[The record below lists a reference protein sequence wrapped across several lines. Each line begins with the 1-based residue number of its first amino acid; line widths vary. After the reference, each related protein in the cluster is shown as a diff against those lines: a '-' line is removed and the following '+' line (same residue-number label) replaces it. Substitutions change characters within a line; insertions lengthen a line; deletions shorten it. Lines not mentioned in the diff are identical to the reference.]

1 MAEAVVEPDIEE
13 DDLPLT
19 VVRPRGHPLRIELGE
34 LWRYRE
40 LAYFLVW
47 RDVKVRYKQTAV
59 GVAWAVLQ
67 PLTTML
73 IFTFVFG
80 RFARFPSQGLPYPVF
95 VFSGLLPW
103 TYFSSALSQISMSVV
118 QSTSLVTK
126 VWFPRLLLP
135 FAAAGSPAFDLVIAS
150 TVLVAV
156 MGFYSLAP
164 AATAP
169 LVLVALLLAF
179 VTALGFGLFF
189 AAINVRYRDVPYA
202 LPFVIQIWL
211 YLTPVIYPVAA
222 LPERWQW
229 VLSLNPMSAVIGGF
243 RWALVGTPFPTT
255 GQLAVSLGVACIV
268 LVTGLAF
275 FNRSERSFADV
286 I

>member
-1 MAEAVVEPDIEE
+1 VAEAAADPYPPSG
-13 DDLPLT
+13 DLPLT

-67 PLTTML
+67 PLLTML
-73 IFTFVFG
+73 IFTFIFG
-80 RFARFPSQGLPYPVF
+80 RFANFPSQGLPYPVF

-135 FAAAGSPAFDLVIAS
+135 FAAAGAPAFDLLIAS
-150 TVLVAV
+150 SVLIGLMA
-156 MGFYSLAP
+156 FYSLAP
-164 AATAP
+164 AATVP
-169 LVLVALLLAF
+169 LVLITLVLTFL
-179 VTALGFGLFF
+179 TALGFGLFL
-189 AAINVRYRDVPYA
+189 AAINVRYRDVPHA
-202 LPFVIQIWL
+202 LPFMIQIWL
-211 YLTPVIYPVAA
+211 YLTPVIYPVEA

-229 VLSLNPMSAVIGGF
+229 VLSLNPMTAVIGGF
-243 RWALVGTPFPTT
+243 RWALIGTPFPSA
-255 GQLAVSLGVACIV
+255 GQLAVSLGVASIV
-268 LVTGLAF
+268 LVAGLAF